1 RRLLLG
7 LAPCSHLACP
17 PIPFHRVGR
26 PGASVKGTEILT
38 GVLEATVRDPCRS
51 GPGAK
56 LVCGL
61 THPRNDRR
69 RQATRPHFHA
79 CEASPRGISSL
90 SDRKNTRGEWAGDST
105 RRGVRSR
112 VMLCRCGF
120 GSGGGFEGDPVAH
133 GGELG
138 DVVAHPAFGGDAVGV
153 VVGSE
158 VVEAGG

>member
-17 PIPFHRVGR
+17 PIRFHRVGR

-61 THPRNDRR
+61 IRPKKRSTSTGDPTQFSRLRGVPQRDMELVSQRVSRILDVDRQR
-69 RQATRPHFHA
+69 
-79 CEASPRGISSL
+79 EAS
-90 SDRKNTRGEWAGDST
+90 ST
-105 RRGVRSR
+105 
-112 VMLCRCGF
+112 
-120 GSGGGFEGDPVAH
+120 
-133 GGELG
+133 
-138 DVVAHPAFGGDAVGV
+138 
-153 VVGSE
+153 
-158 VVEAGG
+158 